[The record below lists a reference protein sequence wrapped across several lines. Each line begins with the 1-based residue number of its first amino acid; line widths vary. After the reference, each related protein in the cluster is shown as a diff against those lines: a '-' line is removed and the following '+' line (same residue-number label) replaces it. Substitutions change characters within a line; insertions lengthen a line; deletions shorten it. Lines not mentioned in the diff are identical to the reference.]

1 MMVMRTF
8 AVLLVL
14 LGFGATGCPASAE
27 QSTDCKICRE
37 QQRACAQAH
46 SRAACTTEYEFCMKH
61 CRRK

>member
-1 MMVMRTF
+1 MLMRRF

-14 LGFGATGCPASAE
+14 MGFCAAGRSVSAE